1 MMDNV
6 VKAFEEFE
14 NVKNKKITIKIDL
27 RQKPFEQDNPI
38 EK

>member
-14 NVKNKKITIKIDL
+14 NVKKIKKTIKIDL
-27 RQKPFEQDNPI
+27 REKPFE
-38 EK
+38 